1 MAGAGPHVHRAGR
14 PPIDLALLAHLW
26 LAEPTADLV
35 AALRRTPGLAEHVPV
50 GGDAAANDRGV
61 ADTGRDS
68 VGDPAVRLDLAV
80 AWLDL
85 VSRHVPPHESVFVDP
100 TAMLDAP
107 STARFRATLARCG
120 WSPPTGLRVPASDHL
135 GVQLLA
141 LAELGDVATP
151 ILTDHLLVW
160 LPLFADAVAHA
171 DVHTLYSEVAQ
182 ATLHVVL
189 TLGDGLPASSLPPST
204 AAVLPTLPPRPIFRG
219 NDSGLGIA
227 AGFDVETGDEDATDG
242 AGRASDG
249 GPDPAAGVRLR
260 DILDALLYP
269 RDAGLYLTRTDIAAC
284 ATALGL
290 PIGMGDRRMMLRGA
304 FEAAGR
310 HDAVVPLLDALDE
323 RWAAAQA
330 RHAGWAAEHASWAM
344 YAAAWAERLAG
355 TRTALAGWRQEVG
368 AT

>member
-1 MAGAGPHVHRAGR
+1 MSTRLFETHPH
-14 PPIDLALLAHLW
+14 LLARLW
-26 LAEPTADLV
+26 LAEPDADLI
-35 AALRRTPGLAEHVPV
+35 AALRRTPGLAEHVPSGRGD
-50 GGDAAANDRGV
+50 GGDG
-61 ADTGRDS
+61 G
-68 VGDPAVRLDLAV
+68 GDVVRLDLAV

-120 WSPPTGLRVPASDHL
+120 WSPPPGLRVPAPDHL

-141 LAELGDVATP
+141 LAALGDVTP

-160 LPLFADAVAHA
+160 LPPFADAVAHA
-171 DVHTLYSEVAQ
+171 DIHPLYAAAARHTLD
-182 ATLHVVL
+182 TVL
-189 TLGDGLPASSLPPST
+189 SLADDLPPSTLPRST

-242 AGRASDG
+242 AGRASEGD
-249 GPDPAAGVRLR
+249 PDPAADVRLR
-260 DILDALLYP
+260 DILDAILIP
-269 RDAGLYLTRTDIAAC
+269 RDAGLYLARTEIPASAA
-284 ATALGL
+284 ALGL
-290 PIGMGDRRMMLRGA
+290 PIGMGDRRMMLRGV

-310 HDAVVPLLDALDE
+310 HDAVVPLLDTLDE

-330 RHAGWAAEHASWAM
+330 RHAGWAVEHASWAM
-344 YAAAWAERLAG
+344 YAAAWGGRLAA
-355 TRTALAGWRQEVG
+355 TRTALAAWRRDVSTRVMP
-368 AT
+368 AAPR

>member
-1 MAGAGPHVHRAGR
+1 MSTRLSETHPH
-14 PPIDLALLAHLW
+14 LLARLW
-26 LAEPTADLV
+26 LAEPDADLI
-35 AALRRTPGLAEHVPV
+35 AALRRTPGLAEHVPSG
-50 GGDAAANDRGV
+50 GGDSGDGGGDGV
-61 ADTGRDS
+61 RH
-68 VGDPAVRLDLAV
+68 DLAV

-120 WSPPTGLRVPASDHL
+120 WSPPPGLRVPAPDHL

-141 LAELGDVATP
+141 LADLGGGATAV
-151 ILTDHLLVW
+151 LTDHLVVW
-160 LPLFADAVAHA
+160 LPIFADALAHA
-171 DVHTLYSEVAQ
+171 DIHPLYAAAARQTLD
-182 ATLHVVL
+182 TVL
-189 TLGDGLPASSLPPST
+189 SLADDLPLSTLPPST
-204 AAVLPTLPPRPIFRG
+204 AAVLPILPPRQIFRG

-260 DILDALLYP
+260 DILDALLIP
-269 RDAGLYLTRTDIAAC
+269 RDAGLYLTRTEIAAS

-290 PIGMGDRRMMLRGA
+290 PIGMGDRRMMLRGV

-310 HDAVVPLLDALDE
+310 HDAVAALLDALDA
-323 RWAAAQA
+323 RWAAAQS
-330 RHAGWAAEHASWAM
+330 RHAVWAAAHPAWAI
-344 YAAAWAERLAG
+344 YAAAWGQRLAA
-355 TRTALAGWRQEVG
+355 TRTAVAAWRQDVG
-368 AT
+368 AS